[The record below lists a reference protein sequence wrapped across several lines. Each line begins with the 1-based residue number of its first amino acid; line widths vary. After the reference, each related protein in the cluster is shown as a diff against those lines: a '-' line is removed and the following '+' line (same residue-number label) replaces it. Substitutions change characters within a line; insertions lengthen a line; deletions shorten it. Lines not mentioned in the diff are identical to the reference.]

1 MLLTRGGSRIST
13 LLAIELPHSHH
24 QLTYICTP
32 LYAPNSSRMTCFL
45 STALWNT
52 ACAAVVAA
60 LVAAHVANSQV
71 YQLPWWHP
79 TLQAMARSHITKS
92 DHSPVFSLINPTIQ
106 RFTRESHNGDIDC
119 PRGYL
124 CDGE

>member
-1 MLLTRGGSRIST
+1 MEDCASLSCLLSSCRTHTTNSHAYVLLCMHRT
-13 LLAIELPHSHH
+13 LHA
-24 QLTYICTP
+24 YIG
-32 LYAPNSSRMTCFL
+32 MTCFL

-60 LVAAHVANSQV
+60 LVAAQVANSQV

-92 DHSPVFSLINPTIQ
+92 DHSPVFSLINRTIQ